1 MIETYIGVLTAEQ
14 LAETLLDKDMN
25 ITQEDLDELGY
36 IKALPEKDKDGNKYI
51 TTQPVQ
57 FYVHNM
63 NAGKWNLYD
72 KDKLIAF
79 ADTDKITIQPG
90 YKWDG
95 CTGIGELYEDKY
107 TLQASILHDLL
118 YEVLSIDGYEAKFS
132 QLQADYW
139 FSKLLE
145 IVSGYKVLPK
155 VYRAALAA
163 LGTPYRLISPDNSK
177 LTIQEV
183 D

>member
-36 IKALPEKDKDGNKYI
+36 IKALPEIDKDGNKYI
-51 TTQPVQ
+51 TIQPVQ

-63 NAGKWNLYD
+63 NVGKWNLYD

-107 TLQASILHDLL
+107 TLQASLLPALL
-118 YEVLSIDGYEAKFS
+118 YEVLSID
-132 QLQADYW
+132 
-139 FSKLLE
+139 
-145 IVSGYKVLPK
+145 GYKVLPK

-177 LTIQEV
+177 LTIQEA